1 MVMLVTLDEAKAH
14 LRVTH
19 DLEDEDITLRIEA
32 ASESVISYI
41 KDASLD
47 FVDSSGVIILDESGV
62 STVPKRVKMATL
74 LLLGAF
80 YRHRGED
87 GGQAANFQMGF
98 LPPAVTALLYP
109 LRTPTLA

>member
-19 DLEDEDITLRIEA
+19 DLEDEDIQLRIEA
-32 ASESVISYI
+32 ASESVISYL

-47 FVDSSGVIILDESGV
+47 FVDTGGDLITDSSGNSL
-62 STVPKRVKMATL
+62 VPARVKMATL

-80 YRHRGED
+80 YGHRGED
-87 GGQAANFQMGF
+87 GGQAAQYRMGF
-98 LPPAVTALLYP
+98 LPPAVTALLFP
-109 LRTPTLA
+109 LRVPTLA